1 MNTSIV
7 DGDLDNLQDKD
18 GIDDKDSVT
27 IDVVVE
33 YVFLKAMC
41 YNPLNYLGLVI
52 ALISEKPSNFWR
64 TSVAKKK
71 TSQKVIVTIED
82 DSQIAELLE
91 IVLNAEQLIVS
102 KCSNG
107 MEGLEAV
114 RAQKPDLVILDVMMP
129 VMSGWQVYDE
139 IRADEA
145 VAQTPILM
153 LSVTR
158 QKVERRQTFRDSKID
173 FYMNKPFDMLKL
185 RRQVE
190 EILELNIWDLPD
202 PPSIKPIRPDHGDDA
217 ESTTQSKNL

>member
-1 MNTSIV
+1 VS
-7 DGDLDNLQDKD
+7 
-18 GIDDKDSVT
+18 
-27 IDVVVE
+27 
-33 YVFLKAMC
+33 
-41 YNPLNYLGLVI
+41 
-52 ALISEKPSNFWR
+52 
-64 TSVAKKK
+64 KKK

-114 RAQKPDLVILDVMMP
+114 RVQKPDLVILDVMMP
-129 VMSGWQVYDE
+129 VMSGWQVYDH
-139 IRADEA
+139 IRSEEA
-145 VAQTPILM
+145 IAQTPILM

-158 QKVERRQTFRDSKID
+158 QKAERRQTFRDSKID

-190 EILELNIWDLPD
+190 EILGLNIWDLPD
-202 PPSIKPIRPDHGDDA
+202 PPSIKPIMPDSSDDT